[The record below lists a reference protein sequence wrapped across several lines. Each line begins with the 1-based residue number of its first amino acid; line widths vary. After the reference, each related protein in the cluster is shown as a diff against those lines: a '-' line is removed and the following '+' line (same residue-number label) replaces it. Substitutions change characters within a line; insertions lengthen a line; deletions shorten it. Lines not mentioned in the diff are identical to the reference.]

1 MGETSASSISL
12 QTPLTVTPL
21 TWLSSACPRNIDEL
35 IAHVHEAFLVLSLD
49 ICCKVWTTAQIVMH
63 QILMHNGN
71 NNYKHPHIGK
81 LTIEKAVGGNIS
93 MRLPCQ
99 TLIDGGALDC

>member
-1 MGETSASSISL
+1 
-12 QTPLTVTPL
+12 
-21 TWLSSACPRNIDEL
+21 
-35 IAHVHEAFLVLSLD
+35 
-49 ICCKVWTTAQIVMH
+49 
-63 QILMHNGN
+63 MHNGN

-93 MRLPCQ
+93 MRLSCQ